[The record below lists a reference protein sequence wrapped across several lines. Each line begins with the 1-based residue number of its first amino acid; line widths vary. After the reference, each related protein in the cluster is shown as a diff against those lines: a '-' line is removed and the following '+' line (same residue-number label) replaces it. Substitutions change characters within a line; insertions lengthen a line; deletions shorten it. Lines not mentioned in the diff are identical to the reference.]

1 MRLQYLLLAILAFA
15 DISIMQAQEEIP
27 QYIFAEPSS
36 VSRQYPSI
44 DQMSDGT
51 LVLSFGTAGK
61 GPTVDM
67 KACISTD
74 AGTTWSQPFAYATVN
89 NAMLGLQRRPHVM
102 IDRNGMYHAVFE
114 DYRDG
119 MMTRAYHSQSTDSGA
134 TWSKATVVVPNVID
148 ASEDFI
154 SAAIDSTNSIIVTF
168 LSTSYS
174 LNDHKTHVYLVRS
187 SDNGTT
193 WSVPQ
198 QVDRFSEGGSCECC
212 QQSVDVSA
220 TGRIVVA
227 FRANINNRRDIHIAI
242 SDNDGETFEAPVLIQ
257 AEPWHID
264 GCPSQ
269 GPSVSIDNNNNVH
282 VAWVDARDVR
292 GVPVAYYA
300 FLESGQLS
308 VPTNVDLSSALSS
321 TATYPYLSTTADG
334 VGIVIVWESSKG
346 VYEATSQNRGLSF
359 QPRLLDAMTVH
370 NGNVST
376 VWKKNGQTQ
385 SVWQANRDGHY
396 DIRTSYA
403 ATSSVTDHSGGDIK
417 AWCTS
422 DGTLHVNSEYDILS
436 VDAVDVAGR
445 TVNIECISTARA
457 EYRIRMHGIL
467 LVTIRTTT
475 GSVRRMFML

>member
-1 MRLQYLLLAILAFA
+1 MRLQLLLLAMISFA
-15 DISIMQAQEEIP
+15 GFAITQAQEETP

-74 AGTTWSQPFAYATVN
+74 AGATWSQPFAYATVN
-89 NAMLGLQRRPHVM
+89 NAMLGLQRRPHVLV
-102 IDRNGMYHAVFE
+102 DRNGLYHAVFE

-119 MMTRAYHSQSTDSGA
+119 MMTRAYHSMSTNKGA
-134 TWSKATVVVPNVID
+134 TWSKATVVVPNAVD

-154 SAAIDSTNSIIVTF
+154 AAAVDSTNSIIVTF

-174 LNDHKTHVYLVRS
+174 LNDMRTHVYLVRS

-193 WSVPQ
+193 WSAPK
-198 QVDRFSEGGSCECC
+198 QVDHFVEGGSCECC

-227 FRANINNRRDIHIAI
+227 FRANINNRRDIHIAL
-242 SDNDGETFEAPVLIQ
+242 SNNDGETFDAPVLIQ
-257 AEPWHID
+257 AEPWNID

-269 GPSVSIDNNNNVH
+269 GPSVKIDNSNNVH
-282 VAWVDARDVR
+282 VAWVDARDTR
-292 GVPVAYYA
+292 QVPVAYYA
-300 FLESGQLS
+300 FLENGQLS
-308 VPTNVDLSSALSS
+308 TPINVDLSSTLSS
-321 TATYPYLSTTADG
+321 TATYPYISTSEDG
-334 VGIVIVWESSKG
+334 EGVVIVWESSKG
-346 VYEATSQNRGLSF
+346 VYEATSRNRGQSF

-396 DIRTSYA
+396 DIRTSNA
-403 ATSSVTDHSGGDIK
+403 VTSSVSDHDAGDVK
-417 AWCTS
+417 AWCTP
-422 DGTLHVNSEYDILS
+422 DGTLHIMSEYNVIS
-436 VDAVDVAGR
+436 VDAVDIAGR
-445 TVNIECISTARA
+445 TVNLEPISASSTVF
-457 EYRIRMHGIL
+457 RIHVHGVL
-467 LVTIRTTT
+467 LVTIRTAI
-475 GSVRRMFML
+475 GSVRQMFLL